1 MNKDE
6 QITEDD
12 LEALWNYFHEIVDNR
27 RDAGYQNLQIAGLMM
42 AYSLKLYR
50 FELSDN
56 AYKSLLNFIFHQHE
70 AMLDES
76 FTKATMH

>member
-50 FELSDN
+50 FELSYN
-56 AYKSLLNFIFHQHE
+56 ALKELL
-70 AMLDES
+70 
-76 FTKATMH
+76 

>member
-27 RDAGYQNLQIAGLMM
+27 RDAEYQNLQ
-42 AYSLKLYR
+42 SK
-50 FELSDN
+50 
-56 AYKSLLNFIFHQHE
+56 
-70 AMLDES
+70 
-76 FTKATMH
+76 